1 MLQALV
7 SLVAA
12 EILNSSHC
20 VRLPSGVLC
29 SCESQGNPVPTLT
42 WTLDGE
48 AVDHSAHRPIREYK
62 SGNLGVMSVIS
73 LPQSDKDPPTV
84 MCLSNNSM
92 GDNRLELNFA
102 FSKSEPG
109 RSFHP
114 SSISRSIHPSII
126 PSSFNP
132 FNLPLIFI
140 HLLICIH
147 QLSTIYPSFDLSI
160 PK

>member
-1 MLQALV
+1 
-7 SLVAA
+7 AA

-92 GDNRLELNFA
+92 GDNHLELNFA
-102 FSKSEPG
+102 FSKSEPDLVLCIVKSAVIFVG
-109 RSFHP
+109 LVCVVVC
-114 SSISRSIHPSII
+114 II
-126 PSSFNP
+126 R
-132 FNLPLIFI
+132 
-140 HLLICIH
+140 
-147 QLSTIYPSFDLSI
+147 
-160 PK
+160 